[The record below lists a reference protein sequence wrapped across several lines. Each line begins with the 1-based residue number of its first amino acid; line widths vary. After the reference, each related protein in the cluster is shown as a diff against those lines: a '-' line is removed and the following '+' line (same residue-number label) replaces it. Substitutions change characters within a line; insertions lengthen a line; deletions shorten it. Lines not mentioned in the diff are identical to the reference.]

1 MTFLAVD
8 QLCAARL
15 QSLVGASGTR
25 ASVGLAADIEEVE
38 RVLDRVPAVFCTPL
52 AERPLRLDLD
62 DEYVRHDLVWCRV
75 VIAVSN
81 IGKDQGRAGLTVM
94 RNFVESALV
103 GWVPADGTEPLFWAG
118 GDLLQI
124 NGTQLWWFDD
134 YVMRRTVNMEV

>member
-8 QLCAARL
+8 KLCAARL

-62 DEYVRHDLVWCRV
+62 DEYVRHDLVWCRAV
-75 VIAVSN
+75 VAVSN
-81 IGKDQGRAGLTVM
+81 VGKDQGRAGLTEM

-103 GWVPADGTEPLFWAG
+103 GWVPAGGTEPLFWAG